1 MKIGIDMNKMANQDR
16 RELKKKLANS
26 LNDKIKPLPAPIQK
40 ILLDDLITAFE
51 SRLRILSSRNLTE
64 VTAIENE
71 VIVLQ

>member
-1 MKIGIDMNKMANQDR
+1 MNKMANQDR
-16 RELKKKLANS
+16 RELKKKLASS